1 MIILLKNAQII
12 DPNSDLN
19 GAFRDILIEDG
30 IIKQISESVTSKV
43 DFEISSPE
51 LKVSI
56 GWFDMAARFCDPGI
70 EHKEDLQS
78 GLKAAIHGGFTE
90 VACLPTT
97 KPIIQS
103 KDTLHYLASKSA
115 GSLAQL
121 HIIAAATENL
131 DSKAMT
137 EIFDLHH
144 AGAVAFSDGGHSIS
158 NSGLL
163 VRLVQYI
170 SQIDGLLMLHSED
183 TTLTSHGVMHEG
195 EVSVYLGQQGMSSIS
210 EYSMVSRNL
219 ELLKYA
225 KGKLHFNKVST
236 SESVELIRNAKKN
249 GLRVTCDV
257 AVANLVFIDSDLTS
271 FDTNLKINPPLRTK
285 SDQEALWKGL
295 ADGTIDVIVTDH
307 NPQDEESKKLEFDLA
322 DFGMTQLETAFSL
335 LNKGFEDYLGLDILI
350 QKITSNPRRL
360 LKLDVP
366 KIEVGAKANLT
377 VFDPTIHWEYSEK
390 TVKSKS
396 RNSPVLGKSIKGK
409 ALAVFNKGQFV
420 DLRK

>member
-12 DPNSDLN
+12 DLNSDLN

-56 GWFDMAARFCDPGI
+56 GWFDMASRFCDPGI

-78 GLKAAIHGGFTE
+78 GLKAAIHSGFTE

-131 DSKAMT
+131 ESKVMT

-236 SESVELIRNAKKN
+236 SESVELIRKAKKN
-249 GLRVTCDV
+249 GLQVTCDV
-257 AVANLVFIDSDLTS
+257 AVANLVFVDSDLTS
-271 FDTNLKINPPLRTK
+271 FDTNLKTNPPLRTK
-285 SDQEALWKGL
+285 ADQDALWRGL

-322 DFGMTQLETAFSL
+322 DFGMIQLETAFSL

-396 RNSPVLGKSIKGK
+396 RNSPVLGQSLKGK
-409 ALAVFNKGQFV
+409 ALAVFNKGQFI

>member
-1 MIILLKNAQII
+1 MLILLKNAQIV
-12 DPNSDLN
+12 DLHSDLN
-19 GAFRDILIEDG
+19 GAIRDILIEDG
-30 IIKQISESVTSKV
+30 IIKQISESITSKV
-43 DFEISSPE
+43 DVEIFSPE

-56 GWFDMAARFCDPGI
+56 GWLDMAARFCDPGI
-70 EHKEDLQS
+70 EHKEDIES
-78 GLKAAIHGGFTE
+78 GIKAAIHGGFTE
-90 VACLPTT
+90 VACLPNT

-103 KDTLHYLASKSA
+103 KDTLYYLASKSA
-115 GSLAQL
+115 GSLVKL
-121 HIIAAATENL
+121 HVVAAATENL

-144 AGAVAFSDGGHSIS
+144 AGAVAFSDGGHSIC

-249 GLRVTCDV
+249 GLQVTCDV
-257 AVANLVFIDSDLTS
+257 AVANLVFIDSNLTS
-271 FDTNLKINPPLRTK
+271 FDTNLKTNPPLRTK
-285 SDQEALWKGL
+285 ADQDALWLGL

-322 DFGMTQLETAFSL
+322 EFGMIQLETAFSL
-335 LNKGFEDYLGLDILI
+335 LNKGFESYLGLDALI
-350 QKITSNPRRL
+350 QKITSNPRKL
-360 LKLDVP
+360 LKLDIP

-390 TVKSKS
+390 SVKSKS
-396 RNSPVLGKSIKGK
+396 KNSPVLGQSLKGQ

>member
-1 MIILLKNAQII
+1 MLILLKNAQIV
-12 DPNSDLN
+12 DLHSDLN
-19 GAFRDILIEDG
+19 GAIRDILIEDG
-30 IIKQISESVTSKV
+30 IIKQISESITSKV
-43 DFEISSPE
+43 DFEISAPE

-56 GWFDMAARFCDPGI
+56 GWFDMAARFGDPGI

-97 KPIIQS
+97 RPIIQS
-103 KDTLHYLASKSA
+103 KDTLHYLVSKSA

-144 AGAVAFSDGGHSIS
+144 AGAAAFSDGGHAIC

-163 VRLVQYI
+163 VRLVQYV

-195 EVSVYLGQQGMSSIS
+195 EMSVYLGQQGMSSIS

-249 GLRVTCDV
+249 GLQVTCDV
-257 AVANLVFIDSDLTS
+257 AVANLVFIDSDLTY
-271 FDTNLKINPPLRTK
+271 FDTNLKTNPPLRTK
-285 SDQEALWKGL
+285 ADQDALWSGL

-322 DFGMTQLETAFSL
+322 DFGMIQLETAFSL

-396 RNSPVLGKSIKGK
+396 RNSPVLGQSLKGK
-409 ALAVFNKGQFV
+409 ALAVFNKGQFI

>member
-1 MIILLKNAQII
+1 MLILLKNAQII
-12 DPNSDLN
+12 DLHSDLN
-19 GAFRDILIEDG
+19 GAIRDILVEDG
-30 IIKQISESVTSKV
+30 VIKQISELINTKV
-43 DFEISSPE
+43 DLEVSSPA

-78 GLKAAIHGGFTE
+78 GIIAAIHGGFTE
-90 VACLPTT
+90 IACLPNT

-103 KDTLHYLASKSA
+103 KDTLHYLASKA
-115 GSLAQL
+115 ANSLLQL

-144 AGAVAFSDGGHSIS
+144 AGAVAFSDGGHTIS

-163 VRLVQYI
+163 VRLIQYA
-170 SQIDGLLMLHSED
+170 SQIDGLLMVHSED
-183 TTLTSHGVMHEG
+183 TTLASHGVMHEG

-236 SESVELIRNAKKN
+236 TESVELIRKAKKE
-249 GLRVTCDV
+249 GLNVTCDV
-257 AVANLVFIDSDLTS
+257 AVANLVFTDSDLTS
-271 FDTNLKINPPLRTK
+271 FDTNLKTNPPLRTK
-285 SDQEALWKGL
+285 ADQDALWSGL

-322 DFGMTQLETAFSL
+322 DFGMIQLETAFSL
-335 LNKGFEDYLGLDILI
+335 LNQGFENQLSLDVLL
-350 QKITSNPRRL
+350 QKITSNPRKL
-360 LKLDVP
+360 LKLAIP
-366 KIEVGAKANLT
+366 KIEVGEKANLT

-390 TVKSKS
+390 SVKSKS
-396 RNSPVLGKSIKGK
+396 RNSPVLGQSMKGK
-409 ALAVFNKGQFV
+409 AIAVFNKGQFV

>member
-1 MIILLKNAQII
+1 MLILLKNARIV
-12 DPNSDLN
+12 DLHSDLN
-19 GAFRDILIEDG
+19 GAIRDILIEDG
-30 IIKQISESVTSKV
+30 IIKQISESIKSKV

-115 GSLAQL
+115 GSLVQL
-121 HIIAAATENL
+121 HIIASATENL

-249 GLRVTCDV
+249 GLQVTCDV
-257 AVANLVFIDSDLTS
+257 AVANLVFTDSDLTS
-271 FDTNLKINPPLRTK
+271 FDTNLKTNPPLRTK
-285 SDQEALWKGL
+285 ADQEALWSGL

-335 LNKGFEDYLGLDILI
+335 LNQGFESYLGIDALI
-350 QKITSNPRRL
+350 QKITSNPRKL
-360 LKLDVP
+360 LKLDIP

-377 VFDPTIHWEYSEK
+377 IFDPTIHWEYSEK
-390 TVKSKS
+390 SVKSKS
-396 RNSPVLGKSIKGK
+396 KNSPVLGQSLKGK
-409 ALAVFNKGQFV
+409 PIAVFNKGKFV